1 MAARESDL
9 DTELSAIG
17 KLAAT
22 LSVFDE
28 VAAEL
33 GPPDECFVIDDAAVG
48 DSKRR
53 QYRWSNC
60 WSHLDM
66 YLHEHGDRTLEF
78 VAAPRDQN

>member
-1 MAARESDL
+1 MAAGESDL

-17 KLAAT
+17 QLAAT
-22 LSVFDE
+22 SSVFEE

-33 GPPDECFVIDDAAVG
+33 GPPDECVVIDDAAVG

-60 WSHLDM
+60 WRHVDM
-66 YLHEHGDRTLEF
+66 YLHENGDRTWEF
-78 VAAPRDQN
+78 IAAPRDPN